1 MRPVRVTLT
10 AAGVSAPIILDHYRA
25 PFSVGVNVLLS
36 GPSIPSCTYSV
47 QYTYDD
53 VFSSTYNPTASSAQW
68 IAMSAFPAGTTV
80 AKDSSLSTPVTA
92 VRLNASAITAG
103 DSLTM
108 TVIQAGMPGG

>member
-25 PFSVGVNVLLS
+25 PFSVGIGVTKTGTVD
-36 GPSIPSCTYSV
+36 YSV

-53 VFSSTYNPTASSAQW
+53 VFSSSFDPSTAGWFTMSNFPLATATSKDGTISS
-68 IAMSAFPAGTTV
+68 
-80 AKDSSLSTPVTA
+80 PVMA
-92 VRLNASAITAG
+92 VRLNAVTITSG
-103 DSLTM
+103 SLVM